1 MSLRDWS
8 DGSRDR
14 RTWSFQLEFVLVTV
28 MVAILLL
35 LAGASLL
42 WPAAASAHPGG
53 LATDGCHND
62 RKNGGRHCHRGN
74 ASAPPERQSARGGV
88 YYANCAAARAAGA
101 APVRRGDP
109 GYAAHLDRDSDGV
122 GCE

>member
-1 MSLRDWS
+1 MSLREWS

-14 RTWSFQLEFVLVTV
+14 RTRLFQLKFALAAVLMAISFVL
-28 MVAILLL
+28 A
-35 LAGASLL
+35 AASVL
-42 WPAAASAHPGG
+42 WPAPVSAHPGG
-53 LATDGCHND
+53 LAADGCHND

-74 ASAPPERQSARGGV
+74 ASPPPQRQAARGGV
-88 YYANCAAARAAGA
+88 YYANCAAARAASA